1 MDGKVVVITGATSG
15 IGEVAA
21 EKLASMGARIVA
33 IARDRARGEATLA
46 RLRERAPGLAHRVYY
61 ANLSLLA
68 EMKRVVGEIAA
79 AEPRIDV
86 LINNAGALFDKR
98 QLTSDGLELTF
109 ATNHMAYFMLAQ
121 GLGERLLASAPAR
134 IINTSSEAHRRMK
147 IDFGDQQGARG
158 YTPFKAYG
166 RSKLCNILFTR
177 ELAHRLAGTG
187 VTANCLHPGFVST
200 RFGDQGKGAVSY
212 ILRLAKKFAISP
224 EKGAETIIFL
234 ASAKEVAGVTG
245 EYFYQCRP
253 KTPSI
258 EARDD
263 QAAARLWQETAEL
276 ALKNPAVR

>member
-1 MDGKVVVITGATSG
+1 MTGATSG

-21 EKLASMGARIVA
+21 QKLASMGARIVA
-33 IARDRARGEATLA
+33 IARDRVRGEATLA

-61 ANLSLLA
+61 ANLSVLA
-68 EMKRVVGEIAA
+68 EMRRAANEIAT

-86 LINNAGALFDKR
+86 LINNAGAVFDKR

-109 ATNHMAYFMLAQ
+109 ATNHMAYFVLTE
-121 GLGERLLASAPAR
+121 GLRNRLLASAPAR

-147 IDFGDQQGARG
+147 IDFGDLQGPRG
-158 YTPFKAYG
+158 YGPFKADA